1 MKGYILYEVKVPI
14 LGFNDKN
21 KMNIKQLDNNYYI
34 LEMDRK
40 EDTNM
45 YLLSSNSVASFD
57 IDINDED
64 LRKLQITEKTK
75 ISIYYTILINNP
87 VSDSLVNLSAP
98 IIINEDKKLMGQC
111 IINSSNYLYDT
122 LGKINI

>member
-1 MKGYILYEVKVPI
+1 MYEVKVPI

>member
-87 VSDSLVNLSAP
+87 VSDSLVNISAP

-111 IINSSNYLYDT
+111 IVNSSNYLYDT